1 MHQALTKIKQ
11 NTSMSLFLDQC
22 YEQMNQGEV
31 VVAYKGTIGADVIA
45 NTLSMVELKLENSE
59 VHNSIKKKLYNVLVE
74 SLQNLYHHVD
84 TPMGGFDNDSDT
96 KSNYGIFILNQLEV
110 GFRIS
115 TGNFIQ
121 NDKITAIKEK
131 IDKIN
136 SLSAE
141 ELKDF
146 YKFVLNNQKFSEKG
160 GGGLGLI
167 DMARKTGNKLEYRF
181 FEYNKDFKFFNL
193 TVLINF

>member
-1 MHQALTKIKQ
+1 
-11 NTSMSLFLDQC
+11 MSFFLDQC
-22 YEQMNQGEV
+22 YEKMNQGEV
-31 VVAYKGTIGADVIA
+31 IVAFKGHIGADIIS
-45 NTLSMVELKLENSE
+45 NTLDLVESKLESKNISN
-59 VHNSIKKKLYNVLVE
+59 VVRKKLYNLLVE

-84 TPMGGFDNDSDT
+84 APLGLGDNDS
-96 KSNYGIFILNQLEV
+96 SFGVFILSKMPN

-115 TGNFIQ
+115 TGNFVQ
-121 NDKITAIKEK
+121 QDKIQMLKDK

-136 SLSAE
+136 SLSSE

-167 DMARKTGNKLEYRF
+167 DMARKTGNKLEYHF
-181 FEYNKDFKFFNL
+181 FEYNKEYSFFNL
-193 TVLINF
+193 NVNVSDS

>member
-1 MHQALTKIKQ
+1 
-11 NTSMSLFLDQC
+11 MSFFLDQC

-31 VVAYKGTIGADVIA
+31 IVAYKGYIGADIIT
-45 NTLSMVELKLENSE
+45 NTLNLVENKLESTEISNS
-59 VHNSIKKKLYNVLVE
+59 VRKKLYNLLVE

-84 TPMGGFDNDSDT
+84 APLAEKDDDS
-96 KSNYGIFILNQLEV
+96 SFGVFILSKMPD
-110 GFRIS
+110 GYRIS

-121 NDKITAIKEK
+121 QEKTAMLKDK

-136 SLSAE
+136 SLSPE

-167 DMARKTGNKLEYRF
+167 DMARKTANTLEYHF
-181 FEYNKDFKFFNL
+181 FEYNKDYAFFNL
-193 TVLINF
+193 NIFVTEK

>member
-1 MHQALTKIKQ
+1 
-11 NTSMSLFLDQC
+11 MSFFLDQC

-31 VVAYKGTIGADVIA
+31 IVAYKGHIGADIIT
-45 NTLSMVELKLENSE
+45 NTLNLVESKLETAEISNS
-59 VHNSIKKKLYNVLVE
+59 VRKKLYNLLVE

-84 TPMGGFDNDSDT
+84 APLGDNEINS
-96 KSNYGIFILNQLEV
+96 SFGVFILSKMV
-110 GFRIS
+110 DGFRIS
-115 TGNFIQ
+115 TGNFIHQ
-121 NDKITAIKEK
+121 DKVSMLKDK

-136 SLSAE
+136 SLSPD

-167 DMARKTGNKLEYRF
+167 DMARKTGKNLEYRF
-181 FEYNKDFKFFNL
+181 FEYNKDYCFFNL
-193 TVLINF
+193 NVNVSE

>member
-1 MHQALTKIKQ
+1 
-11 NTSMSLFLDQC
+11 
-22 YEQMNQGEV
+22 MNQGEV

-59 VHNSIKKKLYNVLVE
+59 AHNSIKKKLYNVLVE

-96 KSNYGIFILNQLEV
+96 KSNYGIFILNQLDN

-121 NDKITAIKEK
+121 NDKIAAIKEK

-181 FEYNKDFKFFNL
+181 FEYNKDFEFFNL
-193 TVLINF
+193 TVLINFK

>member
-1 MHQALTKIKQ
+1 
-11 NTSMSLFLDQC
+11 MSFFLDQC

-31 VVAYKGTIGADVIA
+31 IVAYKGTIGADVIA
-45 NTLSMVELKLENSE
+45 NTLSLVELKLENMDI
-59 VHNSIKKKLYNVLVE
+59 HNSIRKKLYNVLVE
-74 SLQNLYHHVD
+74 SLQNLFHHVD
-84 TPMGGFDNDSDT
+84 TPKQENKDGSN
-96 KSNYGIFILNQLEV
+96 SNYGIFILSRIEE

-115 TGNFIQ
+115 TGNFVHQ
-121 NDKITAIKEK
+121 NKISAIKEK

-136 SLSAE
+136 SLSSE

-167 DMARKTGNKLEYRF
+167 DMARKTGNKISYTF
-181 FEYNKDFKFFNL
+181 FDYNQDYYFFNM
-193 TVLINF
+193 TVLINTKDK

>member
-1 MHQALTKIKQ
+1 
-11 NTSMSLFLDQC
+11 MSVFIDKC

-31 VVAYKGTIGADVIA
+31 IVAYKGIIGADIIA
-45 NTLSMVELKLENSE
+45 NTLNLVESKIEDSVNRSGTR
-59 VHNSIKKKLYNVLVE
+59 KKLYNVLVE

-84 TPMGGFDNDSDT
+84 APAEYKIDNANFGVFVLS
-96 KSNYGIFILNQLEV
+96 KSADGY
-110 GFRIS
+110 RIS
-115 TGNFIQ
+115 TGNFVKR
-121 NDKITAIKEK
+121 DKVRILKQK

-136 SLSAE
+136 SLSNE

-167 DMARKTGNKLEYRF
+167 DMARKTGNKLGYKFYDYNNEY
-181 FEYNKDFKFFNL
+181 DFFNL
-193 TVLINF
+193 NLLIND